1 MKKFSVII
9 VSLNTKKDFLK
20 TINSARK
27 QKYNDYEII
36 IVDGKSSDGTIK
48 EIKRIKDRRVRS
60 VIEKDN
66 GIYDAMNKGVKK
78 SKGDWIIFLNSG
90 DIFVNKNVLKKISI
104 KEIEKYDILFG
115 NTLVDNKFFIY
126 KVRANSFTKKTIFM
140 PFCHQST
147 VVRKNLLLNYVF
159 SSKYKISSDFDFFLK
174 CFKKRVRF
182 HNLNITVSKVLS
194 NGLSDRNR
202 NTVFNE
208 NIKIIINNNYDL
220 FLIFKLFINKIFN
233 FIKNLI
239 KFVFPNWL
247 ILLILKI
254 KYKSS
259 KY

>member
-1 MKKFSVII
+1 MKISIITVCFNSEETIISTLNSVFSQNYPNI
-9 VSLNTKKDFLK
+9 
-20 TINSARK
+20 
-27 QKYNDYEII
+27 EHII
-36 IVDGKSSDGTIK
+36 IDGGSSDRTLDIIK
-48 EIKRIKDRRVRS
+48 QYPFKNKR
-60 VIEKDN
+60 VISENDN

-208 NIKIIINNNYDL
+208 NIKIIRNNNYDL

>member
-27 QKYNDYEII
+27 QKYNNYEII

>member
-90 DIFVNKNVLKKISI
+90 DIFVNKNVFKKISI

-208 NIKIIINNNYDL
+208 NIKIIRNNNYDL

>member
-48 EIKRIKDRRVRS
+48 EIKRIKDIRVRS

-115 NTLVDNKFFIY
+115 NTLVDNKFFIH
-126 KVRANSFTKKTIFM
+126 KVKANSFTKNTILM

-147 VVRKNLLLNYVF
+147 VVRKNLLLKYVL
-159 SSKYKISSDFDFFLK
+159 SSKYKISSDFDFFIK
-174 CFKKRVRF
+174 CFKKRVLF
-182 HNLNITVSKVLS
+182 HNLNITISKVLS

-208 NIKIIINNNYDL
+208 NIKIIRNNNYDL

-233 FIKNLI
+233 LIKNLI